1 MCLKTLEI
9 KFALPSH
16 IKLNQAIGSIMQGV
30 LMERIDHDYATYLH
44 KQNLRPYS
52 QYIFFSKKQ
61 HCLIWRIST
70 LNQQAHDEIILP
82 LLNLP
87 YSVFL
92 RHKQIN
98 ITTISKEIIY
108 ENTYEKLAK
117 KYFSSS
123 NNPEEIK
130 IIDFNFI
137 TSTAFKSQGKYI
149 IFPEIHFL
157 LSSLLNRWNYL
168 SNTDFLNDKTVL
180 ANLQR
185 HLYVADYKL
194 NMRPFSLE
202 GVRVPAFIG
211 LYSLGIAK
219 NDMAQKI
226 ALLLAEF
233 AHLSGIGIKTA
244 IGMGAVNT
252 SIRL

>member
-87 YSVFL
+87 YSVFYA
-92 RHKQIN
+92 IN
-98 ITTISKEIIY
+98 K
-108 ENTYEKLAK
+108 
-117 KYFSSS
+117 
-123 NNPEEIK
+123 
-130 IIDFNFI
+130 
-137 TSTAFKSQGKYI
+137 
-149 IFPEIHFL
+149 
-157 LSSLLNRWNYL
+157 
-168 SNTDFLNDKTVL
+168 
-180 ANLQR
+180 
-185 HLYVADYKL
+185 
-194 NMRPFSLE
+194 
-202 GVRVPAFIG
+202 
-211 LYSLGIAK
+211 
-219 NDMAQKI
+219 
-226 ALLLAEF
+226 
-233 AHLSGIGIKTA
+233 
-244 IGMGAVNT
+244 
-252 SIRL
+252 